1 MKAKKWIFI
10 LLGVLLVLI
19 IGLYIY
25 QVNFFK
31 QHYLPQSTANG
42 INISQMTYQEAEK
55 ALAEQSAKETFD
67 ILDNGQVW
75 KQIPTSELGM
85 EYNYS
90 KDLKQIMD
98 KQNNYLWFMSY
109 LNKSKHELKD
119 TSVNEDSLKAFSD
132 SLVNE
137 IGELNKGRT
146 TSANA
151 TIKKNEQG
159 FEIVPEVQGNNI
171 EAAKVVETLK
181 ERLTTSKENLE
192 LEEFIAKPA
201 VTSDNADLQKNLAEV
216 SRITD
221 QQVNY
226 IINGEN
232 VAIPKTEIANWINYD
247 QANNQVALDKEKIRA
262 YVANLGAQ
270 YNTSTNPTKFK
281 STARGDVSVPA
292 GSYSWTIQTDTETD
306 LLYDELLKGNGV
318 NRSPSAQGSA
328 SISTPL
334 IGNTYVEV
342 DLQNQHMYY
351 YRDGKLFLETD
362 VVTGKPT
369 TPTPAA
375 TNYVWKKER
384 NSTLRGTNDD
394 GSKYAEPVD
403 YWMPID
409 WTGVGIHDSPW
420 QPAYGGSLWQ
430 TVGSHGCVNT
440 PPDVAAKLY
449 EAIEVGTPVL
459 VF

>member
-42 INISQMTYQEAEK
+42 IDISQMTYKEAEK
-55 ALAEQSAKETFD
+55 SLTEQSAKETFD

-90 KDLKQIMD
+90 KDLKKIMD
-98 KQNNYLWFMSY
+98 QQNSYLWFTSY
-109 LNKSKHELKD
+109 FSKHKHDLKD
-119 TSVNEDSLKAFSD
+119 TSVNEENLKAFSD

-146 TSANA
+146 VSANA
-151 TIKKNEQG
+151 TIKKNDQG
-159 FEIVPEVQGNNI
+159 FEIIPEIQGNNI
-171 EAAKVVETLK
+171 EAAKVVENLK
-181 ERLTTSKENLE
+181 EQLTTGKENLE
-192 LEEFIAKPA
+192 LEEFIAKPS
-201 VTSDNADLQKNLAEV
+201 VTADNADLKKNLAEV

-226 IINGEN
+226 LINGEN
-232 VAIPKTEIANWINYD
+232 VAVPKAEIANWIDYD

-262 YVANLGAQ
+262 YVANIGAQ

-281 STARGDVSVPA
+281 STARGEVSVPA

-306 LLYDELLKGNGV
+306 TLYEELLKGEGV
-318 NRSPSAQGSA
+318 NRSPVAQGSA
-328 SISTPL
+328 SISDPL

-351 YRDGKLFLETD
+351 YRDGKVFLETD

-409 WTGVGIHDSPW
+409 WTGVGLHDSPW